1 MNWRLV
7 IPTPRWTVHGLIVGA
22 VLFTACGWIGGSS
35 PTPTLAPVAAT
46 ASPSPESK
54 PVAPPPS
61 PFPSPSPSPSPAAV
75 GDTYVVGEGDTL
87 ATIAEKLY
95 GDPTLWRRIYEAN
108 VSVIG
113 PNPDNLRLGT
123 TLRIPPKP

>member
-1 MNWRLV
+1 MNLRLV
-7 IPTPRWTVHGLIVGA
+7 IPTPRWTVHGLIVGT
-22 VLFTACGWIGGSS
+22 VLFTACGWIGGSP
-35 PTPTLAPVAAT
+35 PTPAPVAAT

-54 PVAPPPS
+54 PVV
-61 PFPSPSPSPSPAAV
+61 PSPSPSPPPSPSPAAV

-95 GDPTLWRRIYEAN
+95 GDSTLWRRIYEAN
-108 VSVIG
+108 VSAIG